1 VKVRA
6 IGGFLTFTSSR
17 LSPHLDLLT
26 PDVNGE
32 HNVTDRT
39 PEAAHWYR
47 HHWPWLLMLFPA
59 LSVIGGVAMLLVALG
74 SNDGLVA
81 DDYYKRGLAINQTL
95 ARDRAAAAGH
105 YRARVMF
112 NPTLGRVR
120 VAVSG
125 ERLPDALTLRLTHPT
140 RAEQDRVVALAQGA
154 AGMYEAA
161 MAPVG
166 AGRWGVSL
174 EDRAGAWR
182 LSGTWRA
189 ADDPVVDLV
198 PNG

>member
-1 VKVRA
+1 MTK
-6 IGGFLTFTSSR
+6 
-17 LSPHLDLLT
+17 
-26 PDVNGE
+26 
-32 HNVTDRT
+32 NV
-39 PEAAHWYR
+39 PWYR

-59 LSVIGGVAMLLVALG
+59 LAVLGGVAMLIVAMG

-95 ARDRAAAAGH
+95 SRDHAAASGH

-112 NPTLGRVR
+112 NPTLDRVR

-125 ERLPDALTLRLTHPT
+125 DRLPDALTLRLTHPT
-140 RAEQDRVVALAQGA
+140 RAGQDRVAVLTRGA
-154 AGMYEAA
+154 AGLYEAPIE
-161 MAPVG
+161 PVG
-166 AGRWGVSL
+166 SGRWGVSL
-174 EDRAGAWR
+174 EDGAGAWR

-189 ADDPVVDLV
+189 SDEPVVDLV